1 MKQLSFYV
9 IIALFL
15 TSCTIRF
22 DRVPKNTLTEFP
34 KEICGKYLF
43 TNRQESDSTYI
54 TITRNTIVFS
64 DNHILRGG
72 SLSDSIKLAKG
83 PKYYYLCQADSL
95 KNRYVWDVYP
105 IKITGKKLYLYA
117 LDAEYYK
124 KPIKKYFTP
133 ITGFDNLY
141 EMNEEKLD
149 KFCSKKLKS
158 KNALKLIRV
167 DNVDN

>member
-1 MKQLSFYV
+1 MKQLSFYF
-9 IIALFL
+9 ILALFL

-54 TITRNTIVFS
+54 TITRTTIVFS

-95 KNRYVWDVYP
+95 KNRFVWDVYP
-105 IKITGKKLYLYA
+105 IKITGRKLHLYA

-124 KPIKKYFTP
+124 KSIKKYFTP

-149 KFCSKKLKS
+149 RFCSKKLKA

-167 DNVDN
+167 DNDNK

>member
-1 MKQLSFYV
+1 MKSPITYILFISVLS
-9 IIALFL
+9 
-15 TSCTIRF
+15 SCTIRF
-22 DRVPKNTLTEFP
+22 DRTPKNTLTEFP

-43 TNRQESDSTYI
+43 TNLKESDSTYI
-54 TITRNTIVFS
+54 TITRTTIVFS

-83 PKYYYLCQADSL
+83 PKYYYLCQVDSL

-133 ITGFDNLY
+133 IAGFDNLY
-141 EMNEEKLD
+141 EMNEEKLN
-149 KFCSKKLKS
+149 KFCGNQLKA

-167 DNVDN
+167 ETTN

>member
-1 MKQLSFYV
+1 MKTFYFYLT
-9 IIALFL
+9 LFVLL

-22 DRVPKNTLTEFP
+22 DRTPKNTLTEFP

-54 TITRNTIVFS
+54 TITRTTIVFS

-83 PKYYYLCQADSL
+83 PKFYYLCQADSL

-124 KPIKKYFTP
+124 KSIKKYFTP
-133 ITGFDNLY
+133 IAGFDNLY

-167 DNVDN
+167 E

>member
-1 MKQLSFYV
+1 MKTIYFYLTFFV
-9 IIALFL
+9 LL

-22 DRVPKNTLTEFP
+22 DRTPKNTLTEFP

-43 TNRQESDSTYI
+43 TSRQESDSTYI
-54 TITRNTIVFS
+54 TITRTTIVFS

-124 KPIKKYFTP
+124 KSIKKYFTP
-133 ITGFDNLY
+133 IAGFDNLY

-149 KFCSKKLKS
+149 KFCSKKLKA

-167 DNVDN
+167 SAVD

>member
-1 MKQLSFYV
+1 MKTIYFYLTFFV
-9 IIALFL
+9 LL

-22 DRVPKNTLTEFP
+22 DRTPKNTLTEFP
-34 KEICGKYLF
+34 KEICAKYLF

-54 TITRNTIVFS
+54 TITRTTIVFS

-158 KNALKLIRV
+158 KNALKLVRV
-167 DNVDN
+167 ETINK

>member
-1 MKQLSFYV
+1 
-9 IIALFL
+9 
-15 TSCTIRF
+15 
-22 DRVPKNTLTEFP
+22 
-34 KEICGKYLF
+34 
-43 TNRQESDSTYI
+43 
-54 TITRNTIVFS
+54 
-64 DNHILRGG
+64 
-72 SLSDSIKLAKG
+72 
-83 PKYYYLCQADSL
+83 L

-158 KNALKLIRV
+158 KNALKLVRV
-167 DNVDN
+167 ETINK

>member
-1 MKQLSFYV
+1 MKTIYFYLTFFV
-9 IIALFL
+9 LL

-22 DRVPKNTLTEFP
+22 DRTPKNTLTEFP

-54 TITRNTIVFS
+54 TITRTTIVFS

-158 KNALKLIRV
+158 KNALKLVRV
-167 DNVDN
+167 ETINK